1 MNKFANFIVKGRY
14 WFLGIFFALLVASGV
29 LMSFVNVNYDLTEYL
44 PDNSSTKES
53 ISLMKEEFGATGT
66 ASIMLEGVSQ
76 DEATN
81 IAEKVSNIESISTA
95 VITKYQTKE
104 DVGYALMS
112 VFLIDGDYTQEAEQS
127 LKEIENVL
135 TGESGL
141 LGENQNYYL
150 TGSAQ
155 TAVSS
160 RVSILGEIPIILL
173 ACVVI
178 VILVLLFTTRSWI
191 EPLIFLIVIGSAILI
206 NMGTNYFLGSISFI
220 SNSVSSVLLIALSM
234 DYSIVLVSRFREER
248 EKTSN
253 VYEAMKNAITGSL
266 ITIVSSGLTV
276 MAGLIALVFMDY
288 KIGLDMGL
296 VLTKGV
302 FISLLAVIFL
312 MPAVLLLFSK
322 LLTKTEHK
330 NFLKGLSHIGT
341 FAKKTKWVFPI
352 AFLCVFVGA
361 FVVQHTML
369 NFEFTSKFNNPG
381 EKLYENEQKVKNVFG
396 EQNALVVILK
406 TKDGENVLLTE
417 EDQLK
422 LFEDIKAIKS
432 QDSDVINLG
441 SSFLTSSGEVQSPVT
456 GKMLTIKLGDKI
468 DASFVS
474 ENFTKNYEVDEDSTE
489 LFTYL
494 NQTLV
499 ESVNESGSAYV
510 YEAIEFMGSGENKT
524 QTLNALNQIIDSQI
538 QLQTIND
545 DDADEVKAQKQ
556 AINAKNGQL
565 KASYA
570 QICEFV
576 ASKYDKVQ
584 LGEDIYNSDS
594 YTRMIF
600 NIDAEV
606 ESDLAKEFITNLKS
620 YLNQQEGLSYSIVS
634 NTQNVLETED
644 VFKTDRLK
652 VELITALAI
661 LLICILSFRS
671 ISLPVLLVAIIE
683 GSIFINLAGNAIF
696 GNAIFFI
703 CYLLGTAIQM
713 GATID
718 YGILL
723 CDRYKEARKTQDKYT
738 AIKTAIDKS
747 FTTIISSGTILTL
760 AAFSIGI
767 FSSIPLLKSIGYL
780 IGVGALCASL
790 SILFV
795 LPQTLLLLD
804 KFIAKTTYKSNFL
817 FSTNPQKE
825 KKLKKQKVLDAEA
838 KKVEEKSSQDE
849 N

>member
-524 QTLNALNQIIDSQI
+524 QTLNALNQIIDSQVP
-538 QLQTIND
+538 LQTIND